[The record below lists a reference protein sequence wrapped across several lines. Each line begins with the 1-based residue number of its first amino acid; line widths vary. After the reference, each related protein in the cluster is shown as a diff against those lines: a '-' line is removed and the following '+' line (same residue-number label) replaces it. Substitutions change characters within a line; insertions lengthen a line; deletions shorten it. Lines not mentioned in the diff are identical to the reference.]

1 VLHARNVLHELWV
14 DDEGLD
20 SLCLAGPEG
29 DGARAL
35 LQQPARLVWTVEA
48 TSHFE
53 AMTAYYRYRGRG
65 TYTTDFPEEDHRL
78 YLGDDL

>member
-1 VLHARNVLHELWV
+1 MNCGWTTRAWIRCAWP
-14 DDEGLD
+14 
-20 SLCLAGPEG
+20 APKAM
-29 DGARAL
+29 ARAL